1 MATIDRRF
9 FRDAYDAR
17 VVLSSLS
24 HSIRQVALD
33 RDRLLQ
39 EVVDSVSAAMH
50 PRTTAIFLHED
61 APGDEGVLPL
71 RVAPA
76 RRGDADRGHPARAA
90 GQRRPGEA
98 PAPARRRQS
107 TCARVDLFLD
117 ELRGWAQPLATD
129 PRHTAERVVLQQLG
143 VQLAVPIT
151 AGADLMGML
160 LLGDKRSEEHYSRDD
175 KDLLGTMA
183 EQVGLA
189 LDYGQLARRAA
200 REESFRKEVEIAGI
214 VQARLFP
221 QTLPPINGVD
231 YTGICRPAREIGG
244 DSFDFIALGA
254 DRLGVAVGD
263 ISGKGVA
270 AALLM
275 ANLQALL
282 RSHAPSE
289 ASSFASSCRTSTGC
303 SRRRSPTTALR
314 PSSTACSIR
323 RAGG

>member
-1 MATIDRRF
+1 
-9 FRDAYDAR
+9 
-17 VVLSSLS
+17 
-24 HSIRQVALD
+24 
-33 RDRLLQ
+33 
-39 EVVDSVSAAMH
+39 
-50 PRTTAIFLHED
+50 
-61 APGDEGVLPL
+61 
-71 RVAPA
+71 
-76 RRGDADRGHPARAA
+76 
-90 GQRRPGEA
+90 
-98 PAPARRRQS
+98 
-107 TCARVDLFLD
+107 
-117 ELRGWAQPLATD
+117 
-129 PRHTAERVVLQQLG
+129 
-143 VQLAVPIT
+143 
-151 AGADLMGML
+151 ML

-200 REESFRKEVEIAGI
+200 REESFRKEVEIAGS

-282 RSHAPSE
+282 RSHAPLRGVELCDLMSDINRLLVASIPDNRFATFFYGVLDPARQRLTYVNAGHNPPLLLRSAGDDNGRSSVLRLEPTGTMLGMFPDSAYEQRDVAVSPGDVLLAYSDGVCDALNASGEDYGDERLE
-289 ASSFASSCRTSTGC
+289 AVVRTNAGLTAAGLQDRILDDVASFGNGVPPFDDMTLVVAK
-303 SRRRSPTTALR
+303 LV
-314 PSSTACSIR
+314 
-323 RAGG
+323 